1 MSPMKKRFLLLL
13 LCLFLLSGCKGE
25 ELYSAQFYQ
34 YFDTLSEIKFYSDAD
49 KVDTITEAVEFTLMN
64 YHQLC
69 DNYNEYTGVNNVYTI
84 NNARGKEVEIS
95 PELMAI
101 LKFAYENYSLVGSKV
116 NIASG
121 SVLSLWH
128 DAREQG
134 TSLPDEGLL
143 SEALT
148 HCDMSN
154 IIFGENTVRLAD
166 KNMSLDLG
174 AVAKGYVA
182 DIIKDV
188 MIENGATAGTKNM
201 GGNEVSFG
209 GASKDRDYFIAG
221 VQDPFGSDI
230 AAKVKM
236 KDAALETSGDYQ
248 RFYEV
253 NGVKYHHI
261 IDLETGYPG
270 GDFSSVTVYH
280 KSSKVAD
287 LLSTA
292 LFLSDKESG
301 EELAENWD
309 AEVLWI
315 DKNGGME
322 YTDGFPIME

>member
-34 YFDTLSEIKFYSDAD
+34 YFDTLSEINFYSDAD

-101 LKFAYENYSLVGSKV
+101 LKFAYENYSLADSK
-116 NIASG
+116 
-121 SVLSLWH
+121 
-128 DAREQG
+128 
-134 TSLPDEGLL
+134 
-143 SEALT
+143 ALT

-188 MIENGATAGTKNM
+188 MIENGATAGTINM
-201 GGNEVSFG
+201 GGNVVCFG

-221 VQDPFGSDI
+221 VQDPFGGDI

-236 KDAALETSGDYQ
+236 KDASLVTSGDYQ

-253 NGVKYHHI
+253 DGVKYHHI
-261 IDLETGYPG
+261 IDLETGYPS